1 MKTSDLDIR
10 YIVRHE
16 FPGKNLF
23 EIMLSKSAFHLY
35 IKILIITLIA
45 CLYEAP
51 GWLEAGLF
59 TSRFT
64 AMHGPI
70 FKVLAVATFSLLS
83 VVGIYISKRNIIYLD
98 DLIFIAI
105 LVFLNMYK
113 WKQAKQVTEAFEA
126 LAKDADPLESTGD
139 LYYTEPGREDSQAFN
154 MYPLDKIPEDR
165 DELVHKINRPEHYDY
180 TPDDIPGYLAQ
191 PAITR
196 LEGLRDKIQRDKNYR
211 YNATVRPFDTK
222 DIPGSPEPIK
232 TNTRTPIDDLF
243 RKGGQNQAYKLADEV
258 LTVLESC
265 PDNLRSA
272 QMDSHK
278 ALEPALSHQRRNGA
292 GNSKYR
298 FLSEPEPNLFKREK
312 GVAKCTDNTNEK
324 RTKSLQRLIGGPVVD
339 DPNIIF
345 NRLVKARLEDDRA
358 TIREYRSLYNLCQ
371 PGVGL
376 NLEKRQCLDPGLGT
390 QGLRYKDF
398 IAEINNADREANGG
412 PLAEPK
418 PVETPLPDDELK
430 PYREP
435 LKNKATFK
443 DIQLRDL
450 DFEAS
455 EKDNIFTPR
464 DQRLR
469 LADGYS
475 FSQADGINAKLGGNS
490 IRLFDS
496 CTNYS
501 IPSPDSLKRVSDNCA
516 RRLDGSCLSD

>member
-35 IKILIITLIA
+35 IKILIITLLA

-64 AMHGPI
+64 ALHGPI

-113 WKQAKQVTEAFEA
+113 WKQAKQVTETFEG
-126 LAKDADPLESTGD
+126 LAKQRNDPLESSGD
-139 LYYTEPGREDSQAFN
+139 MYYSEPGREDSQAFN
-154 MYPLDKIPEDR
+154 MYPLDKIPENR

-232 TNTRTPIDDLF
+232 TNTGTPIDDLF
-243 RKGGQNQAYKLADEV
+243 RKGGNHQAYKLADEV

-278 ALEPALSHQRRNGA
+278 ALEPALSHQHRNGA

-298 FLSEPEPNLFKREK
+298 FLSEPEPNLFTRGK

-324 RTKSLQRLIGGPVVD
+324 RTKSLQRLIGGPAVD

-358 TIREYRSLYNLCQ
+358 TIRE
-371 PGVGL
+371 
-376 NLEKRQCLDPGLGT
+376 
-390 QGLRYKDF
+390 YKDF

-475 FSQADGINAKLGGNS
+475 FSQSDGINAKLGGNS